1 MSSLQK
7 WMGVLQETIF
17 QLMPKLSLQTQDK
30 LKNRLMNYVQTYEE
44 PQLDEDGN
52 LLGKLRES
60 TTRAEDEENKAG
72 ELLDDDDEN
81 MEYLKSQIPLG
92 EGVLKVNLGIPIIVV
107 CMKADLLIRG
117 EKA

>member
-1 MSSLQK
+1 
-7 WMGVLQETIF
+7 
-17 QLMPKLSLQTQDK
+17 
-30 LKNRLMNYVQTYEE
+30 MNYVQTYEE

-81 MEYLKSQIPLG
+81 MEYLKS
-92 EGVLKVNLGIPIIVV
+92 
-107 CMKADLLIRG
+107 
-117 EKA
+117 